1 MVFYS
6 HSSFNG
12 CRLSDGIS
20 KRNSPG
26 VQNYRVLPSS
36 DQLRLSSSL
45 QLLSSHFPFPPSSVT
60 AASDPND
67 LLAFLPMPEEM
78 LETYWCNFSMW
89 CVYVKIY
96 VGSDILKIPINR
108 HTPVHRHQF
117 QMYIYEPFYP
127 HGIPKRHMER
137 SDSHR
142 LGVLFITLALGVLTD
157 SLKPMRSV
165 EAETYY
171 RLARAAYVQT
181 RSVHTARSR

>member
-20 KRNSPG
+20 KRNSPR

-36 DQLRLSSSL
+36 DQLRLSNSL

-78 LETYWCNFSMW
+78 LETYWCHFSMW
-89 CVYVKIY
+89 CVYLKIY
-96 VGSDILKIPINR
+96 MGSDILRIPDQQARTCSSASIPDVYLPAVLPPWHAEAPYGTIGVPPSR
-108 HTPVHRHQF
+108 RLVHHLGAGRTHRQ
-117 QMYIYEPFYP
+117 
-127 HGIPKRHMER
+127 PKADEIC
-137 SDSHR
+137 
-142 LGVLFITLALGVLTD
+142 GG
-157 SLKPMRSV
+157 
-165 EAETYY
+165 
-171 RLARAAYVQT
+171 
-181 RSVHTARSR
+181 